1 MHDAPWHGMARLG
14 NSKFPNSDP
23 VLASAAE
30 TRVQTGSRYT
40 ETRGR
45 IALRRLLYRTYYL
58 IEGILVQA
66 KGERREEVPPRGYY
80 HLGGVY
86 RTREKAGPSAV
97 RGERRRYGAGQW
109 YLFMIAIE
117 LALALG
123 IGLFDEVQMSQKVVV
138 VPPGGRRCT

>member
-1 MHDAPWHGMARLG
+1 M
-14 NSKFPNSDP
+14 
-23 VLASAAE
+23 
-30 TRVQTGSRYT
+30 
-40 ETRGR
+40 
-45 IALRRLLYRTYYL
+45 
-58 IEGILVQA
+58 QA
-66 KGERREEVPPRGYY
+66 KGQRREEVPPRGYY